1 MGFVD
6 WLRVLVLGIIE
17 GVTEWLPISSTG
29 HLILLDSIWQG
40 NSTVFTEDFNI
51 VFNVVIQFGA
61 ILAVVTLFFHKL
73 NPLSNYKT
81 AQQKKN
87 TWKLWGKVM
96 VAVIPA
102 VIAGLLLDDWMDE
115 HLYNGI
121 VVASMLILY
130 GIAFIV
136 VERIYRDRDAKIV
149 RFSQL
154 SYKTAFFI
162 GLFQCLALVP
172 GTSRSGVTIM
182 GGMILGLSRYLATEF
197 TFYMAIPVML
207 GASVL
212 KMFKYFFIK
221 QMTFTGTQWAVLLV
235 GSVIAYLVSLF
246 VIKFLLQYVKRHT
259 FVAFGIYRIVLGVIV
274 LIVSLLVL
282 L

>member
-1 MGFVD
+1 MGFAD
-6 WLRVLVLGIIE
+6 WLRVLILGIIE

-29 HLILLDSIWQG
+29 HLILLDSIWPG
-40 NSTVFTEDFNI
+40 SSSVFTEDFNI

-73 NPLSNYKT
+73 NPLSNYKS
-81 AQQKKN
+81 AEQKKN

-121 VVASMLILY
+121 VVASMLIFY

-154 SYKTAFFI
+154 SYKTAFLI

-221 QMTFTGTQWAVLLV
+221 QMTFTGTQWVVLLI
-235 GSVIAYLVSLF
+235 GSVVAYLLF

-274 LIVSLLVL
+274 LIVSLLIML
-282 L
+282 

>member
-1 MGFVD
+1 MGFAD
-6 WLRVLVLGIIE
+6 WLRVLILGIIE

-29 HLILLDSIWQG
+29 HLILLDSIWPG
-40 NSTVFTEDFNI
+40 SSSVFTEDFNI

-73 NPLSNYKT
+73 NPLSNYKS
-81 AQQKKN
+81 AEQKKN

-121 VVASMLILY
+121 VVASMLIFY

-154 SYKTAFFI
+154 SYKTAFLI

-221 QMTFTGTQWAVLLV
+221 QMTFTGTQWVVLLI
-235 GSVIAYLVSLF
+235 GSVVAYLVSLF

-274 LIVSLLVL
+274 LIVSLLIML
-282 L
+282 